1 MHSKSRGSGKYRGYD
16 CRAPLCTGR
25 GRDASAEQLPCDG
38 GGVDAL
44 GGKLED
50 ELHNGSSLRVR
61 LHSAIGAFA
70 VAVGTDFA
78 LILAALHLAYLALLV
93 LMDISRL

>member
-1 MHSKSRGSGKYRGYD
+1 MI
-16 CRAPLCTGR
+16 AVPLYCGR

-50 ELHNGSSLRVR
+50 ELHNGSGLRVR
-61 LHSAIGAFA
+61 L
-70 VAVGTDFA
+70 
-78 LILAALHLAYLALLV
+78 ILPSALL
-93 LMDISRL
+93 R